1 MGLAVMRDIAKH
13 IFGVQT
19 PVRPDGKETGQPAAH
34 VALVAA
40 QISFGLTPVFAA
52 FIFLPGGLPP
62 FGVAVWRLGVGTA
75 VLLALAAFR
84 HGRAAIPARADLP
97 RFAAAAC
104 LGVGLNQAFFLV
116 GLSHST
122 PINAT
127 LVMCLIPVFTFA
139 IAGVVKQEAF
149 SALRLLGVLVALG
162 GTLPLLFEHGLN
174 GLGRY
179 GLGNLLLTANAL
191 CYSAYLVLSKPLTR
205 RYPPLVVIAWAYVLS
220 LPFVPLL
227 AWGTPLL
234 PAAGHATAW
243 WALAYII
250 VFPTVLAYLFNM
262 FALARVPASTTAIY
276 VYTQPLVGGLASRL
290 MFGEQ
295 PTATMLVAAMAIF
308 LGVWLVARRT
318 APAPASV
325 NRYPP

>member
-1 MGLAVMRDIAKH
+1 VTAPSSTTSPRTSLA
-13 IFGVQT
+13 
-19 PVRPDGKETGQPAAH
+19 AAH
-34 VALVAA
+34 LALIAA

-52 FIFLPGGLPP
+52 YIFLPGGLPP
-62 FGVAVWRLGVGTA
+62 FGVAVWRLGAGTA
-75 VLLALAAFR
+75 VLLALAAIR
-84 HGRAAIPARADLP
+84 HGRAALPARADLP

-139 IAGVVKQEAF
+139 IAAVLKQEPF

-162 GTLPLLFEHGLN
+162 GTLPLLFEHGLH

-179 GLGNLLLTANAL
+179 GFGNLLLTANAL

-234 PAAGHATAW
+234 PASGHATAW
-243 WALAYII
+243 WALAYIV

-262 FALARVPASTTAIY
+262 FALARVTASTTAIY
-276 VYTQPLVGGLASRL
+276 VYSQPLVGGLASRL
-290 MFGEQ
+290 MFGET
-295 PTATMLVAAMAIF
+295 PSATMLVAAVAIF
-308 LGVWLVARRT
+308 LGVWLVAQR
-318 APAPASV
+318 PAP
-325 NRYPP
+325 P